1 MEAAKSGLNTN
12 LRNEPILKH
21 ALHFI
26 HLSKQGLARRNIK
39 NKSNKDESIFLNEIE
54 AMIKLQKSPASI
66 LVDKFNHSWKENIN
80 NLFDEEAF

>member
-1 MEAAKSGLNTN
+1 M
-12 LRNEPILKH
+12 
-21 ALHFI
+21 
-26 HLSKQGLARRNIK
+26 RRNIK

-54 AMIKLQKSPASI
+54 AMIKLQKTPASI